1 MFNILKNCQI
11 VSQSGN
17 SKIFELISF
26 FYKKRQNSKDSKK
39 KKKKKKVH
47 KCQ

>member
-26 FYKKRQNSKDSKK
+26 FYKKRPNSKDSKK
-39 KKKKKKVH
+39 KKKKVH
-47 KCQ
+47 KYQ